1 MASNYQTTPFE
12 PIKDGIFQ
20 PNWELAQKAL
30 THKEAEVQDM
40 FNTAGVLGDVTMRY
54 YDDFDRDFVEEIRKE
69 YGDAADEITNKM
81 LASKDLTEL
90 NRYKKDLNALKKKL
104 NTDFETGRIFNIQS
118 THDNVKK
125 FLEDFEKQY
134 QDDSTMLRQKDYY
147 LNRFIEQTQ
156 GKDRSKRDRSRDG
169 IFQGGELL
177 KRQDYWK
184 EWLDSEDFKHI
195 ANKNN
200 WDAKTISEI
209 ERAGSFSSLFK
220 DSSYTGLPLDRLRES
235 YFGYMMNN
243 EDRILDYAKRRT
255 MFGYEDDWFNLD
267 ENGNPI
273 SINWNMPQIVEESYK
288 DAKGNIV
295 KTGKLVLQETGKE
308 GRIGKLF
315 AQAAN
320 PLQVERTEEKYR
332 PWERS
337 AALAWDKEQRKRQ
350 IEDAYAKVFINMD
363 SAKRLSHTEKTL
375 ALQEFDDAY
384 LNNIMSLS
392 GSSGSYYTGNP
403 EVDAETYAKWLL
415 EYAGEAADPS
425 NENFVTYK
433 ERYFTLTD
441 EKRESFFS
449 AVIDGEIGNNG
460 FIYTG
465 NEKVDAYTYTRVME
479 EQARILNPNL
489 TFEEL
494 NNYSIYQR
502 KNFLRAD
509 DYKKQQLFALAQ
521 RNHINYTNKELLE
534 GYEGTDMVDKAT
546 NYVIGTQK
554 KIIKDIQT
562 RIANNEDFGDEDPYA
577 AMATAKNLIGQ
588 AEALNNRRTEAYT
601 ASNVFIANN
610 VPPAQAKIMT
620 KAYSDQVNLN
630 LDRMNFAI
638 ISPGMQII
646 DSSIDNNLP
655 GVFST
660 GKDKIRV
667 LNSVSGNTVRDFRGE
682 FYILGAEGDLHSTPT
697 GVRDDIRTTD
707 GHSTVDLAALPMN
720 TVEDR
725 VFVAFFKEGKGI
737 TSLSDEERMNLDSYY
752 VKLRNATT
760 SRKKEEA
767 QNQINQA
774 RAGGKGRVYDIIT
787 QNKVEYGVD
796 IPERTATE
804 LNKEALE
811 KKTVLPGAQTI
822 TSPMEGF
829 YFSY

>member
-30 THKEAEVQDM
+30 SQKEAEVQDM

-69 YGDAADEITNKM
+69 YGDAADELTNKM
-81 LASKDLTEL
+81 LAAKDLTEL

-104 NTDFETGRIFNIQS
+104 NTDFETGRIYNIQS

-125 FLEDFEKQY
+125 FLEDFEKEY
-134 QDDSTMLRQKDYY
+134 KDDPTMLRQKDYY

-273 SINWNMPQIVEESYK
+273 SLNWNMPQIVEESYK
-288 DAKGNIV
+288 DSNGNIV
-295 KTGKLVLQETGKE
+295 KTGNLVLQETGRE
-308 GRIGKLF
+308 GRIGKMF

-337 AALAWDKEQRKRQ
+337 AALAWNKEQRKRQ
-350 IEDAYAKVFINMD
+350 IEDASAKVFINMD
-363 SAKRLSHTEKTL
+363 PAKRLSHVEKTL

-384 LNNIMSLS
+384 LNNIMGLMADGFVYS
-392 GSSGSYYTGNP
+392 GNEET
-403 EVDAETYAKWLL
+403 DADTYAKVLAN
-415 EYAGEAADPS
+415 YVV
-425 NENFVTYK
+425 NH
-433 ERYFTLTD
+433 
-441 EKRESFFS
+441 
-449 AVIDGEIGNNG
+449 
-460 FIYTG
+460 
-465 NEKVDAYTYTRVME
+465 
-479 EQARILNPNL
+479 NPNMTQEDL
-489 TFEEL
+489 DDYYNE
-494 NNYSIYQR
+494 Q
-502 KNFLRAD
+502 KANFLRVD
-509 DYKKQQLFALAQ
+509 ETKKQQLFALAQ
-521 RNHINYTNKELLE
+521 RNHINYTNKEILD

-546 NYVIGTQK
+546 NYVIKTQK
-554 KIIKDIQT
+554 KIIKGIQNK
-562 RIANNEDFGDEDPYA
+562 IANNEDFGDEDPYA
-577 AMATAKNLIGQ
+577 AITIAKNAIEQ
-588 AEALNNRRTEAYT
+588 AEALINRRTEAYT
-601 ASNVFIANN
+601 ASNVFITNN
-610 VPPAQAKIMT
+610 VPPAQAKAMT
-620 KAYSDQVNLN
+620 KAYSDQINLN

-638 ISPGMQII
+638 ISPGMEVI
-646 DSSIDNNLP
+646 DSSTDNNLP
-655 GVFST
+655 GIFSS
-660 GKDKIRV
+660 GKDKVRV
-667 LNSVSGNTVRDFRGE
+667 LNSVSGNIVRDFRGE
-682 FYILGAEGDLHSTPT
+682 FYILGASGDLHSTPT

-720 TVEDR
+720 TGADKA
-725 VFVAFFKEGKGI
+725 FVAFFKEGKG
-737 TSLSDEERMNLDSYY
+737 TAELSNTERIELDNYY
-752 VKLRNATT
+752 AKLKNART
-760 SRKKEEA
+760 SREKENI

-774 RAGGKGRVYDIIT
+774 RAGGKGRVYDIVT
-787 QNKVEYGVD
+787 QNKMEYGVN
-796 IPERTATE
+796 IPERDATE

-811 KKTVLPGAQTI
+811 KRTVLPGAQTI
-822 TSPMEGF
+822 TSPVEGF